1 MIVKVKIAVN
11 TNPVV
16 KEPIKQKKSL
26 IRKKKSYSN
35 SQRNT
40 SSAYTALEP
49 DGMLSIKPF

>member
-1 MIVKVKIAVN
+1 MIVKVKSAVN